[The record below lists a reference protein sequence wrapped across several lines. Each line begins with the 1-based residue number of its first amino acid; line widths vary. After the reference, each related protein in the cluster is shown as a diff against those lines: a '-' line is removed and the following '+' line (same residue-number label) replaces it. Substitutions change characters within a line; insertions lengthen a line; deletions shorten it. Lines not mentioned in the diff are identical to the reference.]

1 MNSKE
6 LELRNAIEKTE
17 RMSGFDDM
25 FNAEGDM
32 EYFNDMEDFDGED
45 FDGIDG
51 DGDGDEM
58 SFASGKIKAKSNVK
72 ADPYVLQYTNYSA
85 TTARTAYIFGYN
97 DFFGTANFG
106 NYQAAGTWSNTTD
119 VGVVNLQGG
128 TYSRLIAQSNN
139 SPFTISR
146 WRFQSTT
153 TGQLSVTMTVN
164 YYNGNGALSTYPIN
178 LSIQRDMYAMQSD
191 IVEFDKAVYVDGNTY
206 LSFNLL
212 ASAVVTISMYATTI
226 IDAKSRL
233 RGGVSVRNTSAPKL
247 SGKNAGNVIIKTGQ
261 SVKGLRK

>member
-6 LELRNAIEKTE
+6 LELRNAIERTE

-45 FDGIDG
+45 LENF
-51 DGDGDEM
+51 DGDEM
-58 SFASGKIKAKSNVK
+58 SFASGKTKSKVK
-72 ADPYVLQYTNYSA
+72 ADPYVLQYTNYSS

-128 TYSRLIAQSNN
+128 TYSRLISQSNS

-191 IVEFDKAVYVDGNTY
+191 IVEFDKAVYIDGNTY

-212 ASAVVTISMYATTI
+212 ASAVVTISMYPTTI

-233 RGGVSVRNTSAPKL
+233 RGGVSVRNTTAPKL
-247 SGKNAGNVIIKTGQ
+247 SGKNVGNVIIQTGQ